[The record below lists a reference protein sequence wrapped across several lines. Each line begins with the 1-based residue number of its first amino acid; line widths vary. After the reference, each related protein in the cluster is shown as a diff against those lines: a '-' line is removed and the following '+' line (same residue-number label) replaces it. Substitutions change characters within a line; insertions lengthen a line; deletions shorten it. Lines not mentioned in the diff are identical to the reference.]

1 MYACENFYDG
11 IYMHNYSDKKL
22 FRHLVPYNMDEDKKI
37 VSLDSWKK
45 EKEIE
50 REWVDEDIP
59 ANPYSGL
66 PIMLASAYWRG
77 NLDGRKEKW
86 LELRWH
92 IATLILL
99 NVVSIVVIILLS
111 RYR

>member
-1 MYACENFYDG
+1 
-11 IYMHNYSDKKL
+11 
-22 FRHLVPYNMDEDKKI
+22 MDEHKI
-37 VSLDSWKK
+37 VSLDTWKK

-50 REWVDEDIP
+50 REWVGEDIP

-77 NLDGRKEKW
+77 NLDGKKEKW

-99 NVVSIVVIILLS
+99 NVVSIAAIILLS
-111 RYR
+111 HYR